1 MRVACISTSKVPG
14 ITANAIQLMTT
25 CDALVRIGH
34 EVTLWLPDYG
44 AGMDWEAAVRQ
55 YGLHNAFPIR
65 RFPALPLLR
74 RYDFCWRAV
83 RAADDWGAELYY
95 VWALQAAALA
105 AGGGRATVLEL
116 HDRPTGRFGPRLFRR
131 MLEAQ
136 APRRVLVTTHALES
150 YLKRTYEADLVQA
163 LCLYAP
169 NGVDLTRYRSLPAPP
184 AARQALGW
192 PEAFT
197 AVYTGHLYRG
207 RGAPLMLELAERN
220 PDFRFVWAGGQ
231 PEQVDRWQR
240 RAESKGLENL
250 SLIGFV
256 DHQQIPL
263 VQAAGDVLLMPYEEQ
278 IEISGGGD
286 SAPFANPMKAYEY
299 LAAGRPILSSDLPV
313 IREPLTEKNAVLLP
327 PRKVDVWQ
335 EALGRLRADP
345 DLRDRLGARAKRDSQ
360 NYGLTERARRAL
372 DGFVRGPVDA

>member
-34 EVTLWLPDYG
+34 DVTLWLPDYG
-44 AGMDWEAAVRQ
+44 DPMDWGAAVRQ

-65 RFPALPLLR
+65 RFPSLPILR

-83 RAADDWGAELYY
+83 QAADDWGADLYY

-105 AGGGRATVLEL
+105 AGGGRATILEL
-116 HDRPTGRFGPRLFRR
+116 HDRPTGRVGPWLFQRF
-131 MLEAQ
+131 LQ
-136 APRRVLVTTHALES
+136 APARRRVLVTTHALES
-150 YLKRTYEADLVQA
+150 YLRRTHDEGLVMA

-169 NGVDLTRYRSLPAPP
+169 NGVDLTRYRSLPAPK

-207 RGAPLMLELAERN
+207 RGAPLMFELAERN
-220 PDFRFVWAGGQ
+220 PDVRFVWAGGQ
-231 PEQVDRWQR
+231 TEHVDHWR
-240 RAESKGLENL
+240 RKSESKGLGNL

-278 IEISGGGD
+278 IEVSGGGD

-299 LAAGRPILSSDLPV
+299 LAAGRPIMSSDLPV
-313 IREPLTEKNAVLLP
+313 IREPLNERNALLLP

-335 EALGRLRADP
+335 QALSRLRADAE
-345 DLRDRLGARAKRDSQ
+345 LRSRLGARAKRDSQ
-360 NYGLTERARRAL
+360 EFGLNERARRVLSGLA
-372 DGFVRGPVDA
+372 PEAADA